1 MPTGYRRC
9 RFWVSSAPQ
18 PSSSAVRDRTC
29 PGRVSIGT
37 SSPDVRWPARDAR
50 RSCVSAPVP
59 CCQFSRPSPAPP
71 AATCRFIRNSGVPR
85 LPKPSSAVSTE
96 VSSSALRMSP
106 SNPAMRTCASSSG
119 RLSVWSRVSYCQPK
133 ASFTPPRSRTGR
145 IRTRCST
152 GPSSTNPGGSIF
164 RAGRDSTSRC
174 SVHVS
179 MASRTRARKRS
190 TGPDAASAPVDVLP
204 LASSTAF
211 FLFIISPAPDATR
224 AHGHDPQKTER
235 AGCGR
240 SVPALF

>member
-1 MPTGYRRC
+1 M
-9 RFWVSSAPQ
+9 
-18 PSSSAVRDRTC
+18 
-29 PGRVSIGT
+29 
-37 SSPDVRWPARDAR
+37 
-50 RSCVSAPVP
+50 P

-174 SVHVS
+174 SVRVS

-190 TGPDAASAPVDVLP
+190 TGPDAASGALP

-211 FLFIISPAPDATR
+211 FLFIISPAPGATHAPRTRHPENRTGRLRTHR
-224 AHGHDPQKTER
+224 ACPVLTTRQPVMAHER
-235 AGCGR
+235 T
-240 SVPALF
+240 